1 MGSQIFITK
10 MGFYYNQQPQQGF
23 YYNQQPQ
30 KGFYYNQQPKQGFYY
45 NNENQK
51 EGFYYNQPEGFYYN
65 QPEGFY
71 YDNQDSKKTKVAN
84 KAKAVNHSAAWKGD
98 EYASKVMDAVIDRA
112 SKVLTG
118 HFVANEHQPGPIE
131 NRVVAQIS
139 AERMCYEAAEIWMN
153 ENQPNPALSPEDIHK
168 QLFEF
173 VKASIQKKDAPAP

>member
-1 MGSQIFITK
+1 MGITK

-30 KGFYYNQQPKQGFYY
+30 KEGFYYNQP
-45 NNENQK
+45 

-71 YDNQDSKKTKVAN
+71 YDNQDSKKTKKAN
-84 KAKAVNHSAAWKGD
+84 KTKAVNHSAAWKGD

-118 HFVANEHQPGPIE
+118 HFVANKHQPGPIE

-153 ENQPNPALSPEDIHK
+153 ENQPNPALSSEDIHK

-173 VKASIQKKDAPAP
+173 VKASIQKKDAPAPKK

>member
-1 MGSQIFITK
+1 MGITK
-10 MGFYYNQQPQQGF
+10 MGFYYNQQ
-23 YYNQQPQ
+23 
-30 KGFYYNQQPKQGFYY
+30 
-45 NNENQK
+45 QK
-51 EGFYYNQPEGFYYN
+51 EGFYYNQQEGFYYN

-71 YDNQDSKKTKVAN
+71 YDNQDSKKTKGAN
-84 KAKAVNHSAAWKGD
+84 KA
-98 EYASKVMDAVIDRA
+98 MDAVIDRA

-118 HFVANEHQPGPIE
+118 HFVANKHQPGPTE

-173 VKASIQKKDAPAP
+173 VKASIQKKDAPAPKK